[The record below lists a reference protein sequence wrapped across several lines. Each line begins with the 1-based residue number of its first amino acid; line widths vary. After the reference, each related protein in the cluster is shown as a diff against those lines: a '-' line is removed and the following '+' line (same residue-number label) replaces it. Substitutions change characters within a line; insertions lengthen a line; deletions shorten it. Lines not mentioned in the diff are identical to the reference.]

1 MSRPL
6 ESPNPLAGTVLAVLK
21 AAREL
26 HVEITK
32 AKLAKLLYLA
42 DLDAIESGRT
52 QFSGATWRWDDHG
65 PYDHALI
72 RAEDWVVESELVER
86 HDPQSAEHDSHV
98 LSLTVDIE
106 DSLDAADME
115 CVRNVV
121 RLHGGKTDA
130 ALKGLSCETAPMIEA
145 RVGGERGTLLDLNRA
160 RRRKQVAVLRERFRS
175 RREVRRP
182 PQQDDPGVSD
192 ALRAEFLEARDG
204 LRRAN
209 AKILDDQ

>member
-6 ESPNPLAGTVLAVLK
+6 ESLNPLAGAVLAVLK

-86 HDPQSAEHDSHV
+86 RDTRSTEDGSHA

-106 DSLDAADME
+106 DSLDSAYME

-121 RLHGGKTDA
+121 RLHGGKNAID
-130 ALKGLSCETAPMIEA
+130 LKDLSYETAPMVEA
-145 RVGGERGTLLDLNRA
+145 WAGGERGALLDLNRA
-160 RRRKQVAVLRERFRS
+160 RRRKQAGVLRERFRS
-175 RREVRRP
+175 RRGDRP
-182 PQQDDPGVSD
+182 PQEDDPGVGD
-192 ALRAEFLEARDG
+192 ALRAEFLETRDG

-209 AKILDDQ
+209 AKMMDDQ